1 MDNVNTLR
9 QQARLSRDP
18 RFDGVFYIGVLS
30 TGIYCRP
37 ICPAPTPK
45 EENIR
50 YFDSAIEAAAQGF
63 RPCLRC
69 RPDSA
74 PGSPAWIGKETT
86 LKRALGL
93 IQAGFL
99 QDNAIPTLAEKL
111 GVTDRYL
118 RKLFTETLG
127 CSPKQYAL
135 YQQILFSKKLLHET
149 NLSVTDIAFAA
160 GFNSVRRFNDCFQL
174 QMQLSPTQV
183 RRKKTHHSDAICL
196 MLHYRPPFNWQ
207 AFHDFVN
214 TRHINSVE
222 WIKGNSY
229 GRSFIYLD
237 TKGEFSATLNP
248 EKHAIS
254 IELRLDNPK
263 YLYLIIN
270 RIKRIFDVDTNQSVI
285 DSVLVDALSMNDH
298 VSLGVRIPGV
308 WNVFE
313 AGVRSLCGETLQ
325 NQTAH
330 SNEAVSVLSH
340 LVNGTQSYLK
350 NEDATQTT
358 KYFPTPEALLS
369 ALSVQLESANEA
381 SANNLD
387 EALREKLTAWATFC
401 IEHPDIDA
409 QSDLGDLPLSTD
421 HKDYALLRG
430 FGLPDLALS
439 FKGNSE
445 ALNDLAKSQMDNTV
459 PWRSYLALTLV
470 NKDNQHACTAQ

>member
-99 QDNAIPTLAEKL
+99 QDNAIPALAEKL

-118 RKLFTETLG
+118 RKLFTQTLG

-214 TRHINSVE
+214 TRQINGVE
-222 WIKGNSY
+222 WLKGNSY

-237 TKGEFSATLNP
+237 TKGEFTATLNP

-270 RIKRIFDVDTNQSVI
+270 RIKRIFDVDANQTVI
-285 DSVLVDALSMNDH
+285 DSVLADALSTNDD

-313 AGVRSLCGETLQ
+313 AGVRALCGESLYDQPDHTSD
-325 NQTAH
+325 T
-330 SNEAVSVLSH
+330 VSVLSH
-340 LVNGTQSYLK
+340 LVNGTQTFLSNADDTL
-350 NEDATQTT
+350 TT

-369 ALSVQLESANEA
+369 ALSVKLEDANEA
-381 SANNLD
+381 AANNLD
-387 EALREKLTAWATFC
+387 EALREKLIAWATFC
-401 IEHPDIDA
+401 IKHPDLDA
-409 QSDLGDLPLSTD
+409 QRDLGDSPLSPD

-439 FKGNSE
+439 FKGNRETLS
-445 ALNDLAKSQMDNTV
+445 DLAKSQMDNAV

-470 NKDNQHACTAQ
+470 NKDNQHTCTP

>member
-50 YFDSAIEAAAQGF
+50 YFDSAIEASAQGF

-99 QDNAIPTLAEKL
+99 QEHAIPALAEKL

-149 NLSVTDIAFAA
+149 HLSVTDIAFAA

-196 MLHYRPPFNWQ
+196 MLYFRPPFNWQ

-214 TRHINSVE
+214 TRQIAGIE
-222 WIKGNSY
+222 WLNDNSY

-237 TKGEFSATLNP
+237 TKGEFTATLNP
-248 EKHAIS
+248 GKYAIS
-254 IELRLDNPK
+254 IELTLDNPK

-270 RIKRIFDVDTNQSVI
+270 RIKRIFDVDANQTVI
-285 DSVLVDALSMNDH
+285 DSVLADVLSANED
-298 VSLGVRIPGV
+298 VPLGVRIPGV

-313 AGVRSLCGETLQ
+313 AGVRSLCGESIGTHRDHVDDSRSILTRIVQ
-325 NQTAH
+325 CSQP
-330 SNEAVSVLSH
+330 H
-340 LVNGTQSYLK
+340 LGGEENV
-350 NEDATQTT
+350 QTT
-358 KYFPTPEALLS
+358 TYFPTPDALLS
-369 ALSVQLESANEA
+369 ALSPHGERTNSAAINDINEA
-381 SANNLD
+381 LG
-387 EALREKLTAWATFC
+387 EKLIAWAKFC
-401 IEHPDIDA
+401 IEHPDLDA
-409 QSDLGDLPLSTD
+409 QRDFCDSPLSSQQKGYT
-421 HKDYALLRG
+421 LLRG
-430 FGLPDLALS
+430 FGLPDLSLPLDDS
-439 FKGNSE
+439 DE
-445 ALNDLAKSQMDNTV
+445 TLNDNAKSRMDNAI
-459 PWRSYLALTLV
+459 PWRSYLALTLA
-470 NKDNQHACTAQ
+470 NKDN